1 MVVALFLTVY
11 SRVWYNQI
19 SVQDPVG
26 ELVDWEDQNQVVAV
40 QGCRG
45 GGPDPQGGDHRLVKG
60 RNLLR
65 HLDPLILD
73 SLLRLE

>member
-1 MVVALFLTVY
+1 MVVSLFPRVY
-11 SRVWYNQI
+11 SREWYDQL

-45 GGPDPQGGDHRLVKG
+45 GGPDPLGGDHLLVKSHP
-60 RNLLR
+60 LLA
-65 HLDPLILD
+65 DF
-73 SLLRLE
+73 LLWLE

>member
-1 MVVALFLTVY
+1 MVSSFQREY
-11 SRVWYNQI
+11 SREWYDQI
-19 SVQDPVG
+19 AVHDLVG
-26 ELVDWEDQNQVVAV
+26 KLVDWEDQNQAVAV

-65 HLDPLILD
+65 HMDPLILD